1 MNKKTKNFPEHRG
14 AIPPQLVKYIG
25 TRDMAT
31 ATREFIEYINRIAR
45 NFHKNIVPKNPYD
58 IAHAPVLRA
67 PRVAGK
73 LFGQNVKLSYL
84 GGGTSGSVYKMTVG
98 DDVFA
103 LKLNREPDAEDRI
116 AFDLQKKARSLIN
129 RAYVSSAVPDKNGQ
143 LCDWIVSDYVDG
155 DAALD
160 SQRFQLAKEKL
171 FFAAISKGLHY
182 SDAGTPGNIRDGK
195 IVDHNGLYMRTI
207 SLTRV
212 EIDMVKK
219 ILRMMRIDD
228 ENGFEE
234 LAVRAVA
241 RHPNVIHYMF
251 VQMNLMQMEMP
262 VGLQKYKQKLGRYN
276 TELRS
281 RMAADKNRA

>member
-1 MNKKTKNFPEHRG
+1 MVKHAKNFPEHRG

-31 ATREFIEYINRIAR
+31 ATREFIEYVNRIAG
-45 NFHKNIVPKNPYD
+45 NFHKNIVPENPYD
-58 IAHAPVLRA
+58 IAHAPRLRA
-67 PRVAGK
+67 PRVTGK

-98 DDVFA
+98 DAVFA

-143 LCDWIVSDYVDG
+143 LCDWIVSNYVDG
-155 DAALD
+155 TAALD

-182 SDAGTPGNIRDGK
+182 SDAGTLGNIRDGK
-195 IVDHNGLYMRTI
+195 IVDHNGLYMRQI

-212 EIDMVKK
+212 EIDTVKK
-219 ILRMMRIDD
+219 LLHMMRTDD
-228 ENGFEE
+228 ENAFDE
-234 LAVRAVA
+234 LIARASVNN
-241 RHPNVIHYMF
+241 PKIIKYLF
-251 VQMNLMQMEMP
+251 IQMNLMQMDMP
-262 VGLQKYKQKLGRYN
+262 MRLQKYKKKIGYWN
-276 TELRS
+276 TDIKA
-281 RMAADKNRA
+281 RMAKDKNRA